1 MTTTSSPGRADR
13 RPSTTKQ
20 RTQLL
25 LDADDLAA
33 SETPTGARV
42 TPDLAAQGRTLAPIF
57 PVDESGTGVVL
68 YVGSPGL
75 MHVHWYL
82 DRDDFEQAAASFPV
96 NGRRPAA
103 VLRLHRE
110 RLGGGAD
117 LVDEHP
123 LDAGARAGSGE
134 TGFGV
139 PINHGLYRAELGLTD
154 GGGGWLM
161 LARSNRHYNAVG
173 VGLDLPILARD
184 ANLDQGSDP
193 ASEFARVETE
203 SASEEVPPD
212 GARTGETLAEPALS
226 PGAPGPIDSNFP
238 IAPLSGSQ
246 WTAAAPGTGPVAQ
259 WRDQGWAG
267 SMTGAGATTTDLMA
281 QFPVCVDGGALR
293 GPRVSALL
301 SAVPVQSLVQALA
314 AAPGPTRLPGT
325 TATPGSGADLD
336 ARAEGVAP
344 GGGDGVVGAATG
356 MSPGIGVRIEPLTY
370 ERPPERVRGLEIE
383 AELRIHGRA
392 EPNSTIDLFGFSYRV
407 GPGGR
412 FVLEL
417 RVEDPD
423 LLRRAL
429 EAAPPPELFSGRDG

>member
-1 MTTTSSPGRADR
+1 MTTNSNPGRADR
-13 RPSTTKQ
+13 GPPTTNQ
-20 RTQLL
+20 RTQTL
-25 LDADDLAA
+25 LDAADTAA
-33 SETPTGARV
+33 YEAPPGARV

-139 PINHGLYRAELGLTD
+139 PIDHGLYRAELGLTD

-161 LARSNRHYNAVG
+161 LARSNRHYNAIG
-173 VGLDLPILARD
+173 VGLDLPIAARD
-184 ANLDQGSDP
+184 VRLDQGSDS
-193 ASEFARVETE
+193 ASGLARVETQ
-203 SASEEVPPD
+203 SASAAIPPD
-212 GARTGETLAEPALS
+212 GARSPETLAERALS

-246 WTAAAPGTGPVAQ
+246 WTAAAPGAGTLAQ
-259 WRDQGWAG
+259 RGGEGLPG
-267 SMTGAGATTTDLMA
+267 SMTGAGAPATDPMT

-293 GPRVSALL
+293 GPRLNALL

-314 AAPGPTRLPGT
+314 AAPGPTWLPGT
-325 TATPGSGADLD
+325 PVTPSSEADLD
-336 ARAEGVAP
+336 ARAEGAVP
-344 GGGDGVVGAATG
+344 GAGDGLVGAATVI
-356 MSPGIGVRIEPLTY
+356 SPGIGVRIEPLTY
-370 ERPPERVRGLEIE
+370 ERPPQRVRGLEIE

-412 FVLEL
+412 FLLEL

-429 EAAPPPELFSGRDG
+429 EAAPPPELSNGRDG